1 MEIVFKTLAL
11 TVICLLFVI
20 AMRILLNYILN
31 CIKDKKESDVIKRR
45 FQDK

>member
-1 MEIVFKTLAL
+1 MEIIFKTLAL

-20 AMRILLNYILN
+20 AMRILLNYILDYL
-31 CIKDKKESDVIKRR
+31 KDRKESDVIKRR